1 MFLSATSDIRVESS
15 GSDVSYSFPVR
26 PLGKLRWIGLI
37 LVGFSVLFIWSPA
50 KGVFEALA
58 RFSHTEQP
66 GFEWIA
72 LFAQLFFVVVG
83 SIPAFLGLLIAF
95 GRSRVDWRNGRL
107 SVLEHA
113 GPIRWRRRLPKEPVR
128 KFTVKF
134 GGAKVN
140 DKPITTGPLADL
152 GALTAEYNQGKPRV
166 VAIGYP
172 RDSLQALAEDLS
184 TRVGASASTLSRPA
198 IEVVDAAENQPHFM
212 DFTEQPP
219 GSQVEIQRRASGI
232 AIVIPPAGL
241 RKGSKGLLAFAVFWC
256 LFMVVFTSIVV
267 ASTLKKSDTPWF
279 VWLFIMAFWGIG
291 LGLLAAAINMG
302 RRRATLS
309 AEGDLL
315 RVTQTGPFG
324 TKVREWRRGEIAAIR
339 ADASGMEVNDAPIIE
354 LQIHPVVGKKAG
366 YFAGR
371 DEQELRWLATEL
383 RRALNVPAKNI

>member
-1 MFLSATSDIRVESS
+1 MFLSSATDIRVETT
-15 GSDVSYSFPVR
+15 GYDVSYFLPAR
-26 PLGKLRWIGLI
+26 PLGKLRWIGF
-37 LVGFSVLFIWSPA
+37 VFVAFGLFFVWRSA
-50 KGVFEALA
+50 AGLLRDLG

-66 GFEWIA
+66 GFEWMS
-72 LFAQLFFVVVG
+72 LSAQLFFVVVS
-83 SIPAFLGLLIAF
+83 SIPACLGLLIAF

-113 GPIRWRRRLPKEPVR
+113 GLIRWRRRLPKEPVR
-128 KFTVKF
+128 KFTVRF
-134 GGAKVN
+134 GGAAVN
-140 DKPITTGPLADL
+140 DQPVTTGPLADL
-152 GALTAEYNQGKPRV
+152 GALTAEYDQGKPRL

-172 RDSLQALAEDLS
+172 RDWLQALAEDLS
-184 TRVGASASTLSRPA
+184 TRVGASASALSRPA
-198 IEVVDAAENQPHFM
+198 VEVVDAMENQPQFL
-212 DFTEQPP
+212 DVTEQPP

-241 RKGSKGLLAFAVFWC
+241 RKGSKGLFSFAIFWC
-256 LFMVVFTSIVV
+256 LFMVVFTSVVV
-267 ASTLKKSDTPWF
+267 ASTLKKSGTPWF
-279 VWLFIMAFWGIG
+279 AWLFIMAFWGIG

-309 AEGDLL
+309 TESGVL

-324 TKVREWRRGEIAAIR
+324 TKDREWRRGEVSAIR
-339 ADASGMEVNDAPIIE
+339 ADASGMEVNDVPIIE

-383 RRALNVPAKNI
+383 RRALNVPAKTI